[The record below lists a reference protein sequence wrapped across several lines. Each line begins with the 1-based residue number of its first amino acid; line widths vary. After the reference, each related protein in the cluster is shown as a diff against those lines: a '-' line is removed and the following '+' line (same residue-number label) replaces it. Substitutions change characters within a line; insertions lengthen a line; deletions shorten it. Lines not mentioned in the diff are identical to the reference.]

1 MALNSLTL
9 SRRAALA
16 CLLAPAFVA
25 ALPAQAQTYPN
36 KAVRIIVPF
45 AAGTATDTLAR
56 LAGQHL
62 ADALKQPVVVDNRAG
77 ANGAIGADAVAKAR
91 ADGYTLLVTTNTT
104 QASNLSLMK
113 SIPYDPQKDFA
124 PVSLLGKG
132 SFVLATRADAPFSTL
147 AEFVTYA
154 RKNPGKVSY
163 GSANSSGIISGAT
176 LALKSKLDLIH
187 VPYKSG
193 PAALSDVMGG
203 QTSSLFVDIQS
214 ALPHLRSGKLKALG
228 VTTAQ
233 AHPLL
238 PGVSSLASAPG
249 MDNFD
254 LSYWIAVYAPAG
266 TPRAGGAGTEPA
278 GGAVHAIQ
286 GRHRPV
292 RGPGLHHRGQHGCPA
307 GRFHAQRNR
316 QMAQPDRCSRNR
328 AGMMNP
334 AAPAH

>member
-1 MALNSLTL
+1 MAKTSPLT
-9 SRRAALA
+9 RRTALA
-16 CLLAPAFVA
+16 CVLAPLVA
-25 ALPAQAQTYPN
+25 ATLGALPAHAQTYPN
-36 KAVRIIVPF
+36 KALRVIVPF
-45 AAGTATDTLAR
+45 AAGTATDTIAR
-56 LAGQHL
+56 LVGQHV

-124 PVSLLGKG
+124 PISLLGKG
-132 SFVLATRADAPFSTL
+132 AFVLATRADAPFSTL
-147 AEFVTYA
+147 AEFVNYA
-154 RKNPGKVSY
+154 QKNPGKLNY

-187 VPYKSG
+187 VPYKSS

-214 ALPHLRSGKLKALG
+214 ALPHLRSGKLKAIG

-233 AHPLL
+233 PHPLL
-238 PGVSSLASAPG
+238 PGVASLASAPG
-249 MDNFD
+249 MDHFD

-266 TPRAGGAGTEPA
+266 TPAPVLQALNQQVVQFTQSKEVIARFADLGFTIEGSTSAQLEDFTRSEIGKWRSLINAAGITPE
-278 GGAVHAIQ
+278 
-286 GRHRPV
+286 
-292 RGPGLHHRGQHGCPA
+292 
-307 GRFHAQRNR
+307 
-316 QMAQPDRCSRNR
+316 
-328 AGMMNP
+328 
-334 AAPAH
+334 

>member
-1 MALNSLTL
+1 MAHHPSTPC
-9 SRRAALA
+9 RRAALA
-16 CLLAPAFVA
+16 CLLAPLVAA
-25 ALPAQAQTYPN
+25 ALPAQAQAQAYPN
-36 KAVRIIVPF
+36 KAVRVIVPF

-56 LAGQHL
+56 LAGQHI

-91 ADGYTLLVTTNTT
+91 ADGSTLLVTTNTT

-132 SFVLATRADAPFSTL
+132 AFVLATRADAPFSTL
-147 AEFVTYA
+147 AEFVA
-154 RKNPGKVSY
+154 HAQKHPGTLSY

-238 PGVSSLASAPG
+238 PGVASLASAPG
-249 MDNFD
+249 MDKFD
-254 LSYWIAVYAPAG
+254 LSYWIGVYAPAG
-266 TPRAGGAGTEPA
+266 TPAPVLQTLNQQLVQFTQSKDVVARFAELGFTIEGSTSAQLDDFTRSEIGKWRNLIAAAGITPE
-278 GGAVHAIQ
+278 
-286 GRHRPV
+286 
-292 RGPGLHHRGQHGCPA
+292 
-307 GRFHAQRNR
+307 
-316 QMAQPDRCSRNR
+316 
-328 AGMMNP
+328 
-334 AAPAH
+334 

>member
-1 MALNSLTL
+1 MAKTSPLT
-9 SRRAALA
+9 RRTALA
-16 CLLAPAFVA
+16 CVLAPLVA
-25 ALPAQAQTYPN
+25 ATLGALPAHAQTYPN
-36 KAVRIIVPF
+36 KALRVIVPF
-45 AAGTATDTLAR
+45 AAGTATDTIAR
-56 LAGQHL
+56 LVGQHV

-124 PVSLLGKG
+124 PISLLGKG
-132 SFVLATRADAPFSTL
+132 AFVLATRADAPFSTL
-147 AEFVTYA
+147 AEFVNYA
-154 RKNPGKVSY
+154 QKNPGKLSY

-214 ALPHLRSGKLKALG
+214 ALPHLRSGKLKAIG

-233 AHPLL
+233 PHPLL
-238 PGVSSLASAPG
+238 PGVASLASAPG
-249 MDNFD
+249 MDHFD

-266 TPRAGGAGTEPA
+266 TP
-278 GGAVHAIQ
+278 
-286 GRHRPV
+286 
-292 RGPGLHHRGQHGCPA
+292 
-307 GRFHAQRNR
+307 
-316 QMAQPDRCSRNR
+316 
-328 AGMMNP
+328 
-334 AAPAH
+334 APALQALNQQVVQFTQSKEVIARFADLGFTIEGSTSAQLEDFTRSEIGKWRSLINAAGITPE

>member
-1 MALNSLTL
+1 MPLFMNRIN
-9 SRRAALA
+9 RRATLA
-16 CLLAPAFVA
+16 FLLAPVMGA
-25 ALPAQAQTYPN
+25 ALPAHAQAYPD
-36 KAVRIIVPF
+36 KAVRVIVPF
-45 AAGTATDTLAR
+45 AAGTATDTIAR
-56 LAGQHL
+56 LVGQHI

-124 PVSLLGKG
+124 PISLLGKG
-132 SFVLATRADAPFSTL
+132 AFVLATRADAPFSTL
-147 AEFVTYA
+147 AEFVA
-154 RKNPGKVSY
+154 HAQKNPGKVSY

-228 VTTAQ
+228 VTSAQ
-233 AHPLL
+233 PHPLL
-238 PGVSSLASAPG
+238 PGVASLASAPG

-266 TPRAGGAGTEPA
+266 TPAPVLQTLNQQVVRFTQSKEIIARFADLGFTVEGSTSAQLDEFTRSEIGKWRSLIHAAGITPE
-278 GGAVHAIQ
+278 
-286 GRHRPV
+286 
-292 RGPGLHHRGQHGCPA
+292 
-307 GRFHAQRNR
+307 
-316 QMAQPDRCSRNR
+316 
-328 AGMMNP
+328 
-334 AAPAH
+334 

>member
-1 MALNSLTL
+1 MAKTSPLT
-9 SRRAALA
+9 RRTALA
-16 CLLAPAFVA
+16 CVLAPLVA
-25 ALPAQAQTYPN
+25 ATLGALPAHAQTYPN
-36 KAVRIIVPF
+36 KALRVIVPF
-45 AAGTATDTLAR
+45 AAGTATDTIAR
-56 LAGQHL
+56 LVGQHV

-124 PVSLLGKG
+124 PISLLGKG
-132 SFVLATRADAPFSTL
+132 AFVLATRADAPFSTL
-147 AEFVTYA
+147 AEFVNYA
-154 RKNPGKVSY
+154 QKNPGKLSY

-214 ALPHLRSGKLKALG
+214 ALPHLRSGKLKAIG

-233 AHPLL
+233 PHPLL
-238 PGVSSLASAPG
+238 PGVASLASAPG
-249 MDNFD
+249 MDHFD

-266 TPRAGGAGTEPA
+266 TPAPVLQTLNQQLVRFTQSKDVIARFADLGFTIEGSTSAQLDEFTRSEIGKWRSLINAAGITPE
-278 GGAVHAIQ
+278 
-286 GRHRPV
+286 
-292 RGPGLHHRGQHGCPA
+292 
-307 GRFHAQRNR
+307 
-316 QMAQPDRCSRNR
+316 
-328 AGMMNP
+328 
-334 AAPAH
+334 

>member
-1 MALNSLTL
+1 MPLFMNRIN
-9 SRRAALA
+9 RRATLA
-16 CLLAPAFVA
+16 FLLAPVMGA
-25 ALPAQAQTYPN
+25 ALPAHAQAYPD
-36 KAVRIIVPF
+36 KAVRVIVPF
-45 AAGTATDTLAR
+45 AAGTATDTIAR
-56 LAGQHL
+56 LVGQHI

-77 ANGAIGADAVAKAR
+77 ANGAIG

-124 PVSLLGKG
+124 PISLLGKG
-132 SFVLATRADAPFSTL
+132 AFVLATRADAPFSTL
-147 AEFVTYA
+147 AEFVA
-154 RKNPGKVSY
+154 HAQKNPGKVSY

-228 VTTAQ
+228 VTSAQ
-233 AHPLL
+233 PHPLL
-238 PGVSSLASAPG
+238 PGVASLASAPG

-266 TPRAGGAGTEPA
+266 TPAPVLQTLNQQVVRFTQSKEIIARFADLGFTVEGSTSAQLDEFTRSEIGKWRSLIHAAGITPE
-278 GGAVHAIQ
+278 
-286 GRHRPV
+286 
-292 RGPGLHHRGQHGCPA
+292 
-307 GRFHAQRNR
+307 
-316 QMAQPDRCSRNR
+316 
-328 AGMMNP
+328 
-334 AAPAH
+334 